1 MLFQVICTWIGNC
14 KLQNSVRFM
23 IVLLVLLMLKSLALI
38 VEAVLWL
45 LIFDR
50 DQIATF
56 ARLLMSSCSEFINWI
71 CTQIIIWLV
80 AMRYYES
87 TIPIKRLS
95 LNMQEQERRQT
106 VDLDQPQKTKGIWL
120 SDKKKRNRFNVA
132 MLTIAVLVTGANFLW
147 WGKIEKNII
156 DHKKQELHLFAGI
169 AIFSSILFSIQIV
182 NIALLATSYRTM
194 KVAAKLLGIRDKKQI
209 DQLCMML
216 FMTVF
221 IALSFLAWFSVQS
234 IALWLYVNE
243 VLTLHVSI
251 IVEEGARLVRVL
263 CQQVAFM
270 WILHNFSKYN
280 AEVDKAMQKQRRR
293 STQTVS
299 KPKEQM
305 NKLYSS

>member
-1 MLFQVICTWIGNC
+1 MKSIC
-14 KLQNSVRFM
+14 
-23 IVLLVLLMLKSLALI
+23 
-38 VEAVLWL
+38 
-45 LIFDR
+45 
-50 DQIATF
+50 
-56 ARLLMSSCSEFINWI
+56 
-71 CTQIIIWLV
+71 
-80 AMRYYES
+80 
-87 TIPIKRLS
+87 
-95 LNMQEQERRQT
+95 
-106 VDLDQPQKTKGIWL
+106 L
-120 SDKKKRNRFNVA
+120 SDKKRRNRFTVA
-132 MLTIAVLVTGANFLW
+132 MLTIAVLATASNFLW
-147 WGKIEKNII
+147 WSKIEKNII